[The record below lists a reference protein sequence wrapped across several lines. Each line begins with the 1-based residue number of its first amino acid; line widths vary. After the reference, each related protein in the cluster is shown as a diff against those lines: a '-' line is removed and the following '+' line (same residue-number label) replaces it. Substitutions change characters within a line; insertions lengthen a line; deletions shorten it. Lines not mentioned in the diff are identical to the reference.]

1 MKRALVPIAEGV
13 EEMEAVIVVDVL
25 RRAKWQVVM
34 AAVSPQ
40 PIRASRGVRLLAD
53 CDWPDVNPAEFDVL
67 ILPGGAGGTAIL
79 AATPSVLDAVRAFH
93 AAGKLIA
100 AICAAPLVLQA
111 AGILAGKRV
120 TCHPGVA
127 ADLSATPRLRDR
139 VVEDGNLITSQGP
152 GTSFEFAL
160 AILSRLDPAAL
171 ASVTPG
177 LILPAFGA
185 FA

>member
-1 MKRALVPIAEGV
+1 
-13 EEMEAVIVVDVL
+13 
-25 RRAKWQVVM
+25 
-34 AAVSPQ
+34 
-40 PIRASRGVRLLAD
+40 VRLLAD